1 MRENDLGILLQ
12 GTVNNWT
19 KKIIDEY
26 EQNFPDAHILLST
39 WNTENTKD
47 ICCDVI
53 KLEPPND
60 PSHINH
66 QIIGIREGLK
76 KINSEIIMKCRTD
89 QFIHNKNIFNIFK
102 NGCPKNKIMIQNFGT
117 FSNVEYWASDFC
129 QIGYRETLL
138 EFWNSIPYFDGN
150 WDENR
155 RATTTWENSSNPI
168 TEIFLTG
175 NYIIKGKKDLRP
187 WDEIIGEYYY
197 VKDYTRDFQ
206 IEWERFNNGWYN
218 KRFFDLFYKKCC
230 AVDK

>member
-1 MRENDLGILLQ
+1 MAEHNVGILLQ
-12 GTVNNWT
+12 GIVNDWT

-66 QIIGIREGLK
+66 QILGVREGLK

-102 NGCPKNKIMIQNFGT
+102 NGCSKNKIMIQNFGT

-155 RATTTWENSSNPI
+155 TSFENPI
-168 TEIFLTG
+168 TEIFLTA

-187 WDEIIGEYYY
+187 WDEIIREYYY
-197 VKDYTRDFQ
+197 VKDYTHDFQ
-206 IEWERFNNGWYN
+206 IEWKTMTPEWNI

-230 AVDK
+230 VVEK

>member
-1 MRENDLGILLQ
+1 MAEHNVGILLQ
-12 GTVNNWT
+12 GIVNDWT

-60 PSHINH
+60 PRHINH
-66 QIIGIREGLK
+66 QIIGTREGLK

-102 NGCPKNKIMIQNFGT
+102 NGCSKNKIMIQNFGT

-138 EFWNSIPYFDGN
+138 EFWNSIQYFDGN

-155 RATTTWENSSNPI
+155 TSFENPI
-168 TEIFLTG
+168 TEIFLTA

-187 WDEIIGEYYY
+187 WNEIIREYYY
-197 VKDYTRDFQ
+197 VKDYTHDFQ
-206 IEWERFNNGWYN
+206 VEWERFNNGWYN

-230 AVDK
+230 AVEK

>member
-1 MRENDLGILLQ
+1 MAEHNVGILLQ
-12 GTVNNWT
+12 GIVNDWT

-39 WNTENTKD
+39 WDTENTKD

-60 PSHINH
+60 PRHINH
-66 QIIGIREGLK
+66 QIIGAREGLK

-89 QFIHNKNIFNIFK
+89 QFIHNKNIFNIFE
-102 NGCPKNKIMIQNFGT
+102 NGCSKNKIMIPNFST
-117 FSNVEYWASDFC
+117 FSNVEYWASDLC

-138 EFWNSIPYFDGN
+138 EFWNSIQYFDGN

-155 RATTTWENSSNPI
+155 TSFENPI
-168 TEIFLTG
+168 TEIFLTA

-230 AVDK
+230 AVDN

>member
-1 MRENDLGILLQ
+1 MAEYNVGILLQ
-12 GTVNNWT
+12 GIVNDWT

-26 EQNFPDAHILLST
+26 KQNFPDVHILLST

-66 QIIGIREGLK
+66 QIIGVREGLK

-117 FSNVEYWASDFC
+117 FSNVEYWASDFV

-138 EFWNSIPYFDGN
+138 EFWNSIQYFDGN
-150 WDENR
+150 WD
-155 RATTTWENSSNPI
+155 PI
-168 TEIFLTG
+168 PEIFLTA

-187 WDEIIGEYYY
+187 WDEIIREYYY
-197 VKDYTRDFQ
+197 VKDYTHDFQ
-206 IEWERFNNGWYN
+206 IEWERLTQAWYH
-218 KRFFDLFYKKCC
+218 KRFFDLFCPKKCC
-230 AVDK
+230 AVEK

>member
-1 MRENDLGILLQ
+1 MTEHNVGILLQ
-12 GTVNNWT
+12 GIVNDWT

-66 QIIGIREGLK
+66 QIIGVREGLK

-89 QFIHNKNIFNIFK
+89 QFIHNKNIFNIFE
-102 NGCPKNKIMIQNFGT
+102 NGCSKNKIMIPNFFT
-117 FSNVEYWASDFC
+117 SSNVEYWASDFC

-138 EFWNSIPYFDGN
+138 EFWNSIQYFDGN

-155 RATTTWENSSNPI
+155 TSFENPI
-168 TEIFLTG
+168 TEIFLTA

-197 VKDYTRDFQ
+197 IKDYTRDFQ

-230 AVDK
+230 AAEK

>member
-1 MRENDLGILLQ
+1 MEKHDVGIILQ
-12 GTVNNWT
+12 GAVSDWT
-19 KKIIDEY
+19 KKIVEEY
-26 EQNFPDAHILLST
+26 QQNFPDSQILLST
-39 WNTENTKD
+39 WNTENTTD
-47 ICCDVI
+47 IPCDVI

-66 QIIGIREGLK
+66 QILGVREGLK

-102 NGCPKNKIMIQNFGT
+102 NGCSKNKIMIQNFGT

-155 RATTTWENSSNPI
+155 TSFENPI

-197 VKDYTRDFQ
+197 VKDYTHDFQ

-230 AVDK
+230 AVEK